1 MGLVQVGVKMDI
13 SIRERIKALVN
24 EGKYRDM
31 TDFAV
36 KAILEKLEREEMDER
51 TRLKI
56 MMLDLILSDP
66 DIREAIDDAVISGGD
81 LS

>member
-1 MGLVQVGVKMDI
+1 MDI
-13 SIRERIKALVN
+13 SVRERIKALVD

-51 TRLKI
+51 TRFK
-56 MMLDLILSDP
+56 MMLMDLVKTDK
-66 DIREAIDDAVISGGD
+66 DVQAVIEDWCTTPGRIF
-81 LS
+81 